1 MSVMRMRLK
10 LRGIHL
16 RDSTTI
22 LGDTAID
29 LRYIYNFAD
38 ASYNMILF
46 DTGFSLDAAY
56 TTDEEEIFIGGNFTE
71 TSETLILTLRYIYP
85 LILKPIA
92 VIDGTVKGS
101 TKIGLR
107 MYGGDDD
114 GYVFLTKII
123 VSLLKIDQNANETVL
138 GTVTQDFKPGFGA
151 WISTIGTDSSTTVW
165 HAFPFF
171 FDVKN
176 EKIDYNDRLI
186 LEIKPYGITGGL
198 TTDHARFYIAAAVEA
213 DNQYIDVPIV

>member
-1 MSVMRMRLK
+1 MRMRLK

-16 RDSTTI
+16 I
-22 LGDTAID
+22 DTSNID
-29 LRYIYNFAD
+29 VLFIGTFARNIYYFAD
-38 ASYNMILF
+38 ASYNTILF
-46 DTGFSLDAAY
+46 DTGFSLDAMH
-56 TTDEEEIFIGGNFTE
+56 TTDDEEVWIGGNFTA
-71 TSETLILTLRYIYP
+71 TSETLIATLRYIYP

-107 MYGGDDD
+107 MFTAGDD
-114 GYVFLTKII
+114 GYVWLTKLT

-138 GTVTQDFKPGFGA
+138 GTVTQDFEVVPDWYIGA
-151 WISTIGTDSSTTVW
+151 SGSTIVW

-186 LEIKPYGITGGL
+186 LEIKPYGKTVDI
-198 TTDHARFYIAAAVEA
+198 TTDHARFYVAAAVEA
-213 DNQYIDVPIV
+213 DNQYVDVPIV